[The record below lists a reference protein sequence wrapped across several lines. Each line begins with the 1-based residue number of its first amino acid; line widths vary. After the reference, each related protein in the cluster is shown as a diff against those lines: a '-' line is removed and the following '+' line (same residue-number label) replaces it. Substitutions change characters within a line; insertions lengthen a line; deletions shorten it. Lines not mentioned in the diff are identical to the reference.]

1 MNPIF
6 LTGLIGSIILVIGAA
21 WPEPTLPKHPTQSTK
36 NWLFAVGGVV
46 MLAYSILGYMQ
57 GSPIFFVLLEILI
70 VISNIL
76 MMLKVDDRIDVL
88 IIGLGGL
95 GFSIWSLYLFQGYA
109 TILFVIGLSLIG
121 FGYSF
126 DMKTL
131 RRAVALTLGSLIIAA
146 FSYLEASWIFF
157 WLNTFFAIFSGYH
170 MIKIIGKSIS
180 DGQRKSSVPQ
190 DKDL

>member
-1 MNPIF
+1 MSTF

-36 NWLFAVGGVV
+36 NWLFAVGGVI
-46 MLAYSILGYMQ
+46 MLAYSILGYIQ
-57 GSPIFFVLLEILI
+57 GSSVFFVLLEILI

-76 MMLKVDDRIDVL
+76 MMLKVDDRIDTI

-109 TILFVIGLSLIG
+109 TILFIVGLSLTG
-121 FGYSF
+121 FGYAF

-131 RRAVALTLGSLIIAA
+131 RRAVALTLGSLIIAI
-146 FSYLEASWIFF
+146 FSYLESSWIFF

-170 MIKIIGKSIS
+170 MIKTIGVPPS
-180 DGQRKSSVPQ
+180 RK
-190 DKDL
+190 LT

>member
-1 MNPIF
+1 MDTIF

-21 WPEPTLPKHPTQSTK
+21 WPEPALPRHPTRSTK
-36 NWLFAVGGVV
+36 NWLFAVGGAI
-46 MLAYSILGYMQ
+46 MLAYSIFGYMQ
-57 GSPIFFVLLEILI
+57 GSSIFFVLLEILI

-76 MMLKVDDRIDVL
+76 MMLKIDDRIDTI

-95 GFSIWSLYLFQGYA
+95 GFSIWSIYLFQGYS
-109 TILFVIGLSLIG
+109 TILFVIGLSLTG
-121 FGYSF
+121 FGYAF

-170 MIKIIGKSIS
+170 MVKTIGVPTS
-180 DGQRKSSVPQ
+180 RK
-190 DKDL
+190 LT